1 MSDFTLTLRKE
12 GASYDIL
19 SHLLFQQIPLSKAEP
34 TLQLITA
41 SFGLEMTS
49 RGPLV
54 QPPAQS
60 RSAMRPEQVS
70 PDFDHSGLENLP
82 GMEAEQPP
90 WRILFRCQSTGT
102 KPRLFQCVSR
112 PAPADYSWKSAS
124 CPWNPWWRR
133 IFKCLSYCQQ
143 PPWVGSHCRTGI
155 VFRADSETS
164 SCLHTKATHF
174 ASVSDTFSTSPM
186 SPYNSYDTYQ
196 HCYSSWQQ
204 LVISK

>member
-1 MSDFTLTLRKE
+1 MSDFTLTQRKE

-19 SHLLFQQIPLSKAEP
+19 SHLLFQQIPPTKAKP
-34 TLQLITA
+34 TLQHITA
-41 SFGLEMTS
+41 LFGLEMTS

-54 QPPAQS
+54 QSPAQS

-70 PDFDHSGLENLP
+70 PDFNHSGLENLP

-112 PAPADYSWKSAS
+112 PAPADYSWKSAI
-124 CPWNPWWRR
+124 CLWNPWRRR

-143 PPWVGSHCRTGI
+143 PPWVGSH
-155 VFRADSETS
+155 RA
-164 SCLHTKATHF
+164 
-174 ASVSDTFSTSPM
+174 
-186 SPYNSYDTYQ
+186 SPYRDRVQ
-196 HCYSSWQQ
+196 SWQWNILLPTHKSHTFCFCFRYLQYISHVTVQ
-204 LVISK
+204 LLWYISALL